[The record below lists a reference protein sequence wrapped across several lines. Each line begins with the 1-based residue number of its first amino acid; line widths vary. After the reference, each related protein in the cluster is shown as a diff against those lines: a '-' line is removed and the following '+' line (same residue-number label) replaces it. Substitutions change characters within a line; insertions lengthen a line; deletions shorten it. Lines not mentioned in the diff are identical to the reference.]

1 MAPIISARGGL
12 SSAAYGQF
20 SAALA
25 GGSYES
31 IATVSVGSGGQSS
44 ITFSSIPST
53 YKHLQIRAI
62 YKLNSG
68 SQYCSIRFNGDNTA
82 SNYSLHLLNGDG
94 SSVSAGGGANAIPY
108 VAQSGSTANI
118 FGTSIIDI
126 LDYSSVSK
134 AKTVRAL
141 VAQDRNGSGDINLT
155 SGAWYNT
162 SSAINSFTII
172 PNNSAIFSELSQFAL
187 YGIKGA

>member
-1 MAPIISARGGL
+1 M
-12 SSAAYGQF
+12 
-20 SAALA
+20 
-25 GGSYES
+25 
-31 IATVSVGSGGQSS
+31 
-44 ITFSSIPST
+44 
-53 YKHLQIRAI
+53 
-62 YKLNSG
+62 
-68 SQYCSIRFNGDNTA
+68 
-82 SNYSLHLLNGDG
+82 NGDG